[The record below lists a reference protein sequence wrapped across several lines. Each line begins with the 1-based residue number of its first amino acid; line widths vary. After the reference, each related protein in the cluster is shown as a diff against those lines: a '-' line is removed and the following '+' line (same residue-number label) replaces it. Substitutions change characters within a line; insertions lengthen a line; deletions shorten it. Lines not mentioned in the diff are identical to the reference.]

1 MGLIS
6 SHYMTPDQLRRCCR
20 NNLSAEVIGYALQ
33 TIDGKR
39 IGTVEDILVDDD
51 TLAIRY
57 LVVNASTAEFP
68 VNQPYVLLT
77 PDLCCWDAAARV
89 VRSQATVRDVQDAPA
104 FDRAVDLAQ
113 AYEETAILNFGERPF
128 APADH

>member
-20 NNLSAEVIGYALQ
+20 NNLSAEVIGYALH

-39 IGTVEDILVDDD
+39 VGTVEDILVDDE
-51 TLAIRY
+51 TLDVRY
-57 LVVNASTAEFP
+57 LVVNASTAEFTL
-68 VNQPYVLLT
+68 NQPYVLLT
-77 PDLCCWDAAARV
+77 PDLCCWDAAQRL
-89 VRSQATVRDVQDAPA
+89 VRSQATAQEVQDAPA
-104 FDRAVDLAQ
+104 FDRAVDLVQ
-113 AYEETAILNFGERPF
+113 AYEETAILNYGERPF